1 MKKINKLLLCLGL
14 FLSLAIAGCAT
25 TSKSQPKAVPT
36 ASPAELKCRS
46 SCKLM
51 AICSRK
57 PYSDHDLLICGREC
71 LTAHPVIRA
80 AVTECSMKWLRS
92 CNREGMNSCIE
103 EKLKPLQKK

>member
-1 MKKINKLLLCLGL
+1 MKKINKLHICLGL
-14 FLSLAIAGCAT
+14 FLTLSFAGCAT
-25 TSKSQPKAVPT
+25 VAKPQNKPVSAVD
-36 ASPAELKCRS
+36 SAELECRS
-46 SCKLM
+46 ACRLM
-51 AICSRK
+51 AICSGS
-57 PYSDHDLLICGREC
+57 PYNDHDLLICGREC